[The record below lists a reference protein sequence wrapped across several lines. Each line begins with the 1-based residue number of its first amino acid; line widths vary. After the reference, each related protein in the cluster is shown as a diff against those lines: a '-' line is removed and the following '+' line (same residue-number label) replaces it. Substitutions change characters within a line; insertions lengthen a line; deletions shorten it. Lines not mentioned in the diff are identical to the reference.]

1 MSSRVSF
8 TWSTRR
14 EGNNG
19 FVLEECWMDGMLE
32 YRKEFGPMPPHIVP
46 TFARARRQI
55 TQVMQEEQ
63 QKSTRVSTQDDWKSH
78 LS

>member
-1 MSSRVSF
+1 MSRISF

-19 FVLEECWMDGMLE
+19 FVLEECIEDGDRI

-46 TFARARRQI
+46 TFVRARRQI
-55 TQVMQEEQ
+55 TQIMQEDVNA
-63 QKSTRVSTQDDWKSH
+63 KKVADQDDWKKS